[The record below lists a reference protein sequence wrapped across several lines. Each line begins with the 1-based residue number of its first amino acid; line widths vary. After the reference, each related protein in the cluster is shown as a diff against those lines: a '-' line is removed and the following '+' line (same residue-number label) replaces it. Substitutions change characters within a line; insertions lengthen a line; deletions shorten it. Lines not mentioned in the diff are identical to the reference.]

1 MQAYGPAGPH
11 GQFRQDNFPAHR
23 FKDVL
28 LSLDSVCL
36 RIDDNARVLRLRAY
50 LVDLE
55 AHHKEEIGPRA
66 VYGVGRIRV
75 EICGAAG

>member
-1 MQAYGPAGPH
+1 MARLGHTGNSGRTTSRPTVP
-11 GQFRQDNFPAHR
+11 
-23 FKDVL
+23 KDVL